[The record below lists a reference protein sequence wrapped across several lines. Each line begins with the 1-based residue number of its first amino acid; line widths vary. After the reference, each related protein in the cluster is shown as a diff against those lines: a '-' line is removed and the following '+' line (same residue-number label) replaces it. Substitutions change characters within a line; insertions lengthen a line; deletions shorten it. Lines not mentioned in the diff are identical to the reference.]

1 MRSEALWT
9 QAASSKWNRYRI
21 SPHPAISKTSAFR
34 HSGYNTKYHIRFR
47 RLLIS
52 SKLMTTYIPSHSSLT
67 LPVSAFEPSQP
78 HRINSSTQSRSDLH
92 QLCRPSSTT
101 AVRTSFVSV
110 RTLEHW
116 SLLPRYLED
125 KKAALHCHRAS
136 SITIHHLKFH
146 SSCEGYQACA
156 GRMPTTSHLQNKTPQ
171 YVLDYVGFSKGHR
184 SRHQNRNIGMRRS
197 TDMFRHT
204 RHRRFSK
211 LLQRQP
217 WSRIM

>member
-1 MRSEALWT
+1 MG
-9 QAASSKWNRYRI
+9 
-21 SPHPAISKTSAFR
+21 R

-116 SLLPRYLED
+116 SLLPDTWKIRRRLCTVIEHLQSPYITSNFTHH
-125 KKAALHCHRAS
+125 ARA
-136 SITIHHLKFH
+136 IKLAQGECLPPAICKTRHHNMC
-146 SSCEGYQACA
+146 S
-156 GRMPTTSHLQNKTPQ
+156 TTSGFQRATEAGTKTAIS
-171 YVLDYVGFSKGHR
+171 G
-184 SRHQNRNIGMRRS
+184 
-197 TDMFRHT
+197 
-204 RHRRFSK
+204 
-211 LLQRQP
+211 
-217 WSRIM
+217 